1 MDNKVV
7 TDGYVK
13 LLALSVSHL
22 MTEIIMEKNTNCQ
35 EDVDAFREKY
45 GNIKSIIIFIIHMN
59 ECEDI
64 VYDDYKKIDKDIHCF
79 DYLRDIITNKGGE
92 VLERNDVIND
102 SLWDTSKIKYL
113 GQIKQVMIERR
124 SVMECLFLFGNK
136 AHRLNLL
143 WWKFLR

>member
-1 MDNKVV
+1 MMDNKVV

-59 ECEDI
+59 TCEDI
-64 VYDDYKKIDKDIHCF
+64 VYDNYKKIDKGIHCF
-79 DYLRDIITNKGGE
+79 DYLRDIVTNKGGE
-92 VLERNDVIND
+92 VLERNDVVND
-102 SLWDTSKIKYL
+102 ILWDTTKIKYL
-113 GQIKQVMIERR
+113 GEK
-124 SVMECLFLFGNK
+124 
-136 AHRLNLL
+136 
-143 WWKFLR
+143 